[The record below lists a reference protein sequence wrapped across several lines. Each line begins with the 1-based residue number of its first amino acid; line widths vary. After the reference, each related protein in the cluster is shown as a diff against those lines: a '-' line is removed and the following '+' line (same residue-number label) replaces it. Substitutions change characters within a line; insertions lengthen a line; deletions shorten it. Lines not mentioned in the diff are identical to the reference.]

1 MNNIFAERLKKAM
14 EQKNMKQIDLV
25 KKAAEQGVKLGKSH
39 VSQYPVSYT
48 HLDVYKRQD
57 QIIASQYLLLP
68 NLDEM
73 KGHAFESLDPDF
85 SKKVKPGD
93 FVVGGE
99 NFGCGSSREQAP
111 GVLKALGVQA
121 VVAKSFARIFYRNS
135 INIGLPVIVCKDLP
149 DEVNTG
155 DKMVLHMSEGTVEA
169 NGKTYSC
176 TKLPEYMQ
184 NILNQGG
191 LIASLNKEEK

>member
-1 MNNIFAERLKKAM
+1 MQYAYKYTFCYYVNLWQNREKMNSYSQKGTFIIEKGTIFKFH
-14 EQKNMKQIDLV
+14 NDLD
-25 KKAAEQGVKLGKSH
+25 
-39 VSQYPVSYT
+39 T
-48 HLDVYKRQD
+48 D

-111 GVLKALGVQA
+111 SVLKALGVKA
-121 VVAKSFARIFYRNS
+121 VVAKSFARIFYRNAIS
-135 INIGLPVIVCKDLP
+135 IGLPVVVCKDLYDHVSDGDEKELSLP
-149 DEVNTG
+149 DGTASVNGQPFT
-155 DKMVLHMSEGTVEA
+155 
-169 NGKTYSC
+169 C
-176 TKLPEYMQ
+176 TKLPPYMQ
-184 NILNQGG
+184 NILDQGG
-191 LIASLNKEEK
+191 LIASLNKEEA

>member
-1 MNNIFAERLKKAM
+1 METGTIFKFH
-14 EQKNMKQIDLV
+14 NDLD
-25 KKAAEQGVKLGKSH
+25 
-39 VSQYPVSYT
+39 T
-48 HLDVYKRQD
+48 D

-111 GVLKALGVQA
+111 GVL
-121 VVAKSFARIFYRNS
+121 

>member
-1 MNNIFAERLKKAM
+1 MWFFQRAGAWC
-14 EQKNMKQIDLV
+14 
-25 KKAAEQGVKLGKSH
+25 S
-39 VSQYPVSYT
+39 
-48 HLDVYKRQD
+48 
-57 QIIASQYLLLP
+57 
-68 NLDEM
+68 
-73 KGHAFESLDPDF
+73 ESVGSTGSC
-85 SKKVKPGD
+85 SKI
-93 FVVGGE
+93 
-99 NFGCGSSREQAP
+99 
-111 GVLKALGVQA
+111 
-121 VVAKSFARIFYRNS
+121 FARIFYRNS

-191 LIASLNKEEK
+191 LIASLNREEE

>member
-1 MNNIFAERLKKAM
+1 MEKGTIFKFH
-14 EQKNMKQIDLV
+14 NDLD
-25 KKAAEQGVKLGKSH
+25 
-39 VSQYPVSYT
+39 T
-48 HLDVYKRQD
+48 D

-73 KGHAFESLDPDF
+73 KGHTFESLDPDF
-85 SKKVKPGD
+85 AKKVKPGD

-111 GVLKALGVQA
+111 GVLKALGVKA
-121 VVAKSFARIFYRNS
+121 VIAKSFARIFFRNA
-135 INIGLPVIVCKDLP
+135 INIGLPAIVCKDLP
-149 DEVNTG
+149 DAVQTG
-155 DKMVLHMSEGTVEA
+155 DTMELHMSDGTAVS
-169 NGKTYSC
+169 NGKTYTC

-184 NILNQGG
+184 GILNQGG

>member
-1 MNNIFAERLKKAM
+1 METGTIFKFH
-14 EQKNMKQIDLV
+14 NDLD
-25 KKAAEQGVKLGKSH
+25 
-39 VSQYPVSYT
+39 T
-48 HLDVYKRQD
+48 D

-121 VVAKSFARIFYRNS
+121 VVAKSFARIFYRNA

-155 DKMVLHMSEGTVEA
+155 DQMVLHMSEGTVEA

-184 NILNQGG
+184 NILNCVYYKGEKLDIESMTSINTWRTVLNTYFG
-191 LIASLNKEEK
+191 TDYEMLPAPEGFKASTGF

>member
-1 MNNIFAERLKKAM
+1 MEKGTIFKFH
-14 EQKNMKQIDLV
+14 NDLD
-25 KKAAEQGVKLGKSH
+25 
-39 VSQYPVSYT
+39 T
-48 HLDVYKRQD
+48 D

-93 FVVGGE
+93 FVV
-99 NFGCGSSREQAP
+99 
-111 GVLKALGVQA
+111 QA
-121 VVAKSFARIFYRNS
+121 VIAKSFARIFFRNA
-135 INIGLPVIVCKDLP
+135 INIGLPAIVCKDLP
-149 DEVNTG
+149 DDVQTG
-155 DKMVLHMSEGTVEA
+155 DTMELHMSDGTAVA
-169 NGKTYSC
+169 NGKTYTC

-184 NILNQGG
+184 GILNQGG